1 VPNISHRKEKAEIEA
16 LQATVEKMK
25 VDHEQ
30 AAKKWKL
37 TENRSAREANC
48 MRWCFMVCDIVCA
61 LCRLYGLIKDHTSHI
76 EEAEKQ
82 VHKIICALIC
92 LQIYC

>member
-1 VPNISHRKEKAEIEA
+1 VPHVSHRKEKAEIEA

-37 TENRSAREANC
+37 TENRSVRISN
-48 MRWCFMVCDIVCA
+48 
-61 LCRLYGLIKDHTSHI
+61 S
-76 EEAEKQ
+76 
-82 VHKIICALIC
+82 
-92 LQIYC
+92 